1 MLCSQFSWTLQVNEL
16 EPVDKMENNNISFTI
31 SLQKVREAL
40 FSILEELIYSNILVT
55 KRINT

>member
-16 EPVDKMENNNISFTI
+16 EPVDKMENNNIIFTI

-40 FSILEELIYSNILVT
+40 FSILEELIYNNILVT